1 MHLIL
6 IFLSIRRKKN
16 SPIVLA
22 IVLECEEVNCNEIG
36 DTKFLYKI
44 HSVGLLSASQ
54 LYSWVL
60 QKSGFGSSK
69 LTTNGESLL
78 SISAW

>member
-36 DTKFLYKI
+36 VTKFLYKI

-54 LYSWVL
+54 LYSGVL
-60 QKSGFGSSK
+60 QMCGFGSCK

-78 SISAW
+78 SISA

>member
-6 IFLSIRRKKN
+6 IFLSIRRRKN
-16 SPIVLA
+16 SP

-54 LYSWVL
+54 LYLGVL
-60 QKSGFGSSK
+60 QMGGFGSCK

>member
-22 IVLECEEVNCNEIG
+22 IVLECEEVNFNEIG

-60 QKSGFGSSK
+60 QKGGFGSSK

>member
-6 IFLSIRRKKN
+6 ILLSIRRKKN

-22 IVLECEEVNCNEIG
+22 IVLECEEVNFNEIG

-60 QKSGFGSSK
+60 QMGGFGSSK

-78 SISAW
+78 SMSAW

>member
-6 IFLSIRRKKN
+6 IFLIIRRRKN
-16 SPIVLA
+16 SP

-36 DTKFLYKI
+36 DIKFLYKI

-54 LYSWVL
+54 LYSGVL
-60 QKSGFGSSK
+60 QMGGFGSCK

-78 SISAW
+78 SISA

>member
-6 IFLSIRRKKN
+6 IFLSIRRRKN
-16 SPIVLA
+16 SP

-54 LYSWVL
+54 LYSGVL
-60 QKSGFGSSK
+60 QMSGFGSCK

>member
-16 SPIVLA
+16 SPIVLE

-54 LYSWVL
+54 LYS
-60 QKSGFGSSK
+60 
-69 LTTNGESLL
+69 
-78 SISAW
+78 

>member
-1 MHLIL
+1 MIL
-6 IFLSIRRKKN
+6 IFLSIRRRRKN
-16 SPIVLA
+16 SP

-54 LYSWVL
+54 LYSGVL
-60 QKSGFGSSK
+60 QMGGFGSCK

-78 SISAW
+78 SISA